1 MAVRSTP
8 VKKWGVLRRLLRNR
22 SGAAALEFA
31 IVAPVFLA
39 LIMSTFEVGWFYFV
53 NSSLDTAVTNA
64 AREIRTGQAYKSGYT
79 AQSMRDQFLQQEVCK
94 NLRFMSASKCA
105 STVTVEARTFATYQA
120 LAADTAGFTCTD
132 DLPAARQAVPFQTG
146 TDRSIIRI
154 RLCMIYQTLN
164 PMIGVSL
171 ARGKSGAE
179 RRVTASYVLRVEPDA
194 SK

>member
-1 MAVRSTP
+1 MRARETP
-8 VKKWGVLRRLLRNR
+8 EKRERRLRRLLRNR

-39 LIMSTFEVGWFYFV
+39 LILSTFEVGWFYFI
-53 NSSLDTAVTNA
+53 NGSLDTALTNS
-64 AREIRTGQAYKSGYT
+64 ARMIRTGQAYKSGYT
-79 AQSMRDQFLQQEVCK
+79 SQDTRDQFLQQEVC
-94 NLRFMSASKCA
+94 NSLRFMTESQCTSK
-105 STVTVEARTFATYQA
+105 VTVEVRTFPTYQA
-120 LAADTAGFTCTD
+120 LAADTTGVTCTD
-132 DLPAARQAVPFQTG
+132 DLPTAQAAIPFQTG

-164 PMIGVSL
+164 PIIGVSL
-171 ARGKSGAE
+171 ARGRAGGE

>member
-1 MAVRSTP
+1 MPVRLAP
-8 VKKWGVLRRLLRNR
+8 MKRRRALRSLLRNR

-31 IVAPVFLA
+31 IVAPVFMA
-39 LIMSTFEVGWFYFV
+39 LILSTFEVGWFYFV
-53 NSSLDTAVTNA
+53 NSSLDTALTNS
-64 AREIRTGQAYKSGYT
+64 ARELRTGQAYKSGYT
-79 AQSMRDQFLQQEVCK
+79 SQTMRDQFLQQEVCK

-105 STVTVEARTFATYQA
+105 STVTVEVRTFPSYQA
-120 LAADTAGFTCTD
+120 LAADTTGFTCTD
-132 DLPAARQAVPFQTG
+132 DLPTAQQAVPFQTG
-146 TDRSIIRI
+146 TDRSILRI
-154 RLCMIYQTLN
+154 RLCMIYQTMN